1 MWLILGD
8 IVGNYTLK
16 NIIGKVD
23 IEISGINHDSRLVVY
38 GNMFVAQRGFTV
50 DGHKYIDQAIKNGAI
65 AIVVEE
71 EMESTDGVTTIY
83 VNDSTDALG
92 YFSRNYYKDPSN
104 SLKVIGITGT
114 NGKTSTSY
122 YLKSILDC
130 ADKKTAIIGTI
141 GVIIENTQLKLENTT
156 PDSLTIQN
164 YLNIMLE
171 KGIKYCIMEV
181 SSHALDLKRV
191 DYINFYTSIFTNLSL
206 DHLDYHKTMENY
218 FNSKKKLF
226 YKTKGTHIINIDDDY
241 GKRLFRSNN
250 DRMITYGIKENA
262 NVYAT
267 NIEYFISG
275 TKFILHTPLEH
286 IEIYLNTI
294 GEFNLYN
301 ALAATACA
309 YSLTIDIET
318 IKLGLEALVGI
329 KGRFE
334 IIKTNTDFTVIIDF
348 AHTPDGLEK
357 VLKTIRSLSKE
368 RIIVVFGAGGNR
380 DQSKRP
386 EMGEIVGRNSDVA
399 IITSDNPRY
408 ENPTKIINDIETGI
422 KRTKKEYIT
431 IVNRKKAIEY
441 AIKIAKT
448 NDIILLAGKG
458 HETYTIV
465 GDKIFDFDERQLI
478 MNIIRGK

>member
-1 MWLILGD
+1 MILRD

-16 NIIGKVD
+16 KIIGKID
-23 IEISGINHDSRLVVY
+23 MEISGINHDSRLVVK

-50 DGHKYIDQAIKNGAI
+50 DGHKYIDQSIKNGAI
-65 AIVVEE
+65 AIIVEE
-71 EMESTDGVTTIY
+71 EMESIDGVTIIC

-92 YFSRNYYKDPSN
+92 YFSRNYYNDPSN

-122 YLKSILDC
+122 YLKSILDS

-141 GVIIENTQLKLENTT
+141 GVIIENIQLKLENTT
-156 PDSLTIQN
+156 PDSLTIQK
-164 YLNIMLE
+164 YLNMMVD

-191 DYINFYTSIFTNLSL
+191 DYIDFYTSIFTNLSL

-218 FNSKKKLF
+218 FNSKQKLF
-226 YKTKGTHIINIDDDY
+226 YKTIGTHIINIDDEY
-241 GKRLFRSNN
+241 GKRLFKSNN
-250 DRMITYGIKENA
+250 DRIITYGIKENA

-267 NIEYFISG
+267 NIKYFING

-286 IEIYLNTI
+286 IEIHLNTI

-301 ALAATACA
+301 VLAATACA
-309 YSLTIDIET
+309 NSLAIDIET

-334 IIKTNTDFTVIIDF
+334 IVETNTDFTVIIDF

-380 DQSKRP
+380 DQLKRP
-386 EMGEIVGRNSDVA
+386 EMGEIVGRNSDIA

-465 GDKIFDFDERQLI
+465 GDKTYYFDERQLI
-478 MNIIRGK
+478 MDIIKAK